1 METLSKMM
9 PPHSRSGGEVFRS
22 SFLGGVEGKGPRL
35 VARRPTTSCVGHFL
49 SHREEQA
56 AILSIHSAEQAA
68 KLTQKASI
76 FTSTAPGDVV
86 RRLPLGKIRQLGR
99 LLAIVEKLVHGNFHG
114 AGHFLQRFD
123 RRNCVPVLDAGDV
136 TAKQSRLLL
145 DVPLREVFFL
155 PHGVQSISDNHV
167 GITSYPQ
174 ERRIEPT
181 LDLNQISRKL
191 SSVVS
196 RRTGGSIRFNH
207 VQITQRALVVF
218 K

>member
-35 VARRPTTSCVGHFL
+35 VARRPTTSRVGHFL

-56 AILSIHSAEQAA
+56 AILSIHTAEQAA

-86 RRLPLGKIRQLGR
+86 RPLGKIRQLGR

-114 AGHFLQRFD
+114 AGQFLQRFD
-123 RRNCVPVLDAGDV
+123 GRDRMTVFNAGDI
-136 TAKQSRLLL
+136 ASKQSRLLL

-155 PHGVQSISDNHV
+155 SHGAQSISDNHV
-167 GITSYPQ
+167 AITSYPQ

-196 RRTGGSIRFNH
+196 RRPGGSIRFNH